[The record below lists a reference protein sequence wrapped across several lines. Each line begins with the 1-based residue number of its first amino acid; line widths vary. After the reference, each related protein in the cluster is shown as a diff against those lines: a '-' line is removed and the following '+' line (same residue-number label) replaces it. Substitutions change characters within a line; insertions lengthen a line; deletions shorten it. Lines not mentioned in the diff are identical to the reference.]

1 MKRAPDTVDL
11 LTAALLLCLLVAV
24 VVAFYLYLRTAYRKG
39 GWKEVRISFFI
50 AIGALVGLYL
60 VRQVENSD
68 LDALKE
74 AVNRL
79 TR

>member
-1 MKRAPDTVDL
+1 
-11 LTAALLLCLLVAV
+11 LVAV
-24 VVAFYLYLRTAYRKG
+24 VVTFYLYLRTAYRKG